1 MSYIQESLSNGEEI
15 NKLFQ
20 HHWTVKTF
28 IFFNFLIG
36 ILTLIWLI
44 PAIIIW
50 LKWKYTENGVT
61 NKRVINKRGILS
73 RKTDEIRLNAIE
85 SIQINQ
91 SILGRILGYGDVI
104 IAGRGHGQV
113 VIRWISEPLEAKKI
127 IENAEHELKTS

>member
-91 SILGRILGYGDVI
+91 TILGRIFGYGDVI

-113 VIRWISEPLEAKKI
+113 VIKWIDDPLEAKKI